1 MLEHSSEP
9 DLSHM
14 SPGPFVQ
21 SPLPKTPVAVRLN
34 SAEKC
39 GQNIAGAIENTIF
52 PAPYCG
58 SRSIHNRYKSNP
70 DPASWGRIAKEIS
83 ELLDIPKNSR
93 SGVIANIKT
102 VAKLGGDLSQFN
114 VNAGT
119 SQRRKGRFLI
129 KDGSPEAGVLIRGL
143 ESGLLKNGALSWV
156 NYLRH
161 DLGEPPVSRFAVT
174 MFIARYQSKQVMKR
188 LRRGKTKSGST
199 QPDSDWA
206 QARLC
211 FVDQLLSAFAN
222 GELAIEQ
229 VVFADEHHQNCQ
241 LGAFSEYE
249 TVVCR
254 NSHGDIVPE
263 SEGGIW
269 PERHPTVTS
278 KNTTTTSTAGT
289 QGGGLWVEQDAA
301 QATPAVMVASAA
313 TTETPAATAATNA
326 AGATAAT
333 KHSANSRAA
342 TQHKFSPAGGV
353 D

>member
-34 SAEKC
+34 SAVKNAVKISRA
-39 GQNIAGAIENTIF
+39 QSKIPYFQRRIAVAVLFTT
-52 PAPYCG
+52 
-58 SRSIHNRYKSNP
+58 RYKSNP

-229 VVFADEHHQNCQ
+229 VVFADEIIKTVNWALFQNMKLLCVATVTATSSPS
-241 LGAFSEYE
+241 LREVFGRNDIRLLHRR
-249 TVVCR
+249 TRNKRVVCLLSQCED
-254 NSHGDIVPE
+254 SH
-263 SEGGIW
+263 
-269 PERHPTVTS
+269 R
-278 KNTTTTSTAGT
+278 
-289 QGGGLWVEQDAA
+289 
-301 QATPAVMVASAA
+301 
-313 TTETPAATAATNA
+313 
-326 AGATAAT
+326 
-333 KHSANSRAA
+333 
-342 TQHKFSPAGGV
+342 SPSHRRCLLRFHWLSQTL
-353 D
+353 DQLPSHRP